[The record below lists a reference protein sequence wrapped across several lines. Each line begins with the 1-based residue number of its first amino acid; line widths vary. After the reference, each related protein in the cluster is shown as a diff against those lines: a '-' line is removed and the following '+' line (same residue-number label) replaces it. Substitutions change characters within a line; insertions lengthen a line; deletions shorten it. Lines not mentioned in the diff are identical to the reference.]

1 MMKLKIKNFL
11 CKQLLQ
17 IAYKAFILASKLDA
31 ERSLNSL
38 DKLHDYTWGI
48 EPVEGERATVT

>member
-1 MMKLKIKNFL
+1 MIKQKIINFL

-17 IAYKAFILASKLDA
+17 IAYKAFIFAAWLDV

-38 DKLHDYTWGI
+38 DKLHDKTWGI
-48 EPVEGERATVT
+48 EPVQGERASD